1 MTVFTYSQARQNF
14 AAVLQRA
21 LREGKV
27 LVKRKDGSLFAV
39 QPQKTTE
46 SPLNVKGI
54 KTSVSSQE
62 LVRTVR
68 ASRRR

>member
-27 LVKRKDGSLFAV
+27 LVKRKDGSLFTV

-54 KTSVSSQE
+54 KTSVSSRE

-68 ASRRR
+68 ESRRR